1 MKPPSPT
8 RPTNLRNFTK
18 KGGVTGMNNRKN
30 KFLLALLEESSITK
44 AAEKAGISRPT
55 AYKFLK
61 DPDFQAELSER
72 KSETI
77 DGCIRYLQGKLA
89 LCNETL
95 ISIIEDPTTAPQVKI
110 NAINSVFA
118 TVKAMTETAELL
130 EMSEKVERL
139 NAFVEDQEGEGY

>member
-1 MKPPSPT
+1 
-8 RPTNLRNFTK
+8 
-18 KGGVTGMNNRKN
+18 MNNRKN
-30 KFLLALLEESSITK
+30 KFLMALLEESSITK

-118 TVKAMTETAELL
+118 TVKSMTETAELL

-139 NAFVEDQEGEGY
+139 SAFVEDQEGGDY

>member
-1 MKPPSPT
+1 
-8 RPTNLRNFTK
+8 
-18 KGGVTGMNNRKN
+18 MNNRKN
-30 KFLLALLEESSITK
+30 KFLVALLEESSITK

-61 DPDFQAELSER
+61 DPDFQEELSER

-139 NAFVEDQEGEGY
+139 SAFVEDQEGGGC

>member
-1 MKPPSPT
+1 MDHT
-8 RPTNLRNFTK
+8 A
-18 KGGVTGMNNRKN
+18 
-30 KFLLALLEESSITK
+30 FLGDTPEKI

-61 DPDFQAELSER
+61 DPEFQAELSER

-118 TVKAMTETAELL
+118 TVKSMTETAELL

-139 NAFVEDQEGEGY
+139 SAFVEDQEGGGY

>member
-1 MKPPSPT
+1 
-8 RPTNLRNFTK
+8 
-18 KGGVTGMNNRKN
+18 MNNRKN
-30 KFLLALLEESSITK
+30 KFLVALLEESSITK

-118 TVKAMTETAELL
+118 TVKSMSETAELL

-139 NAFVEDQEGEGY
+139 SAFVEDQEGGGY

>member
-1 MKPPSPT
+1 
-8 RPTNLRNFTK
+8 
-18 KGGVTGMNNRKN
+18 MNNRKN
-30 KFLLALLEESSITK
+30 KFLVALLEESSITK

-118 TVKAMTETAELL
+118 TVKSMTETAELL

-139 NAFVEDQEGEGY
+139 SAFVEDQEGGGC

>member
-1 MKPPSPT
+1 
-8 RPTNLRNFTK
+8 
-18 KGGVTGMNNRKN
+18 MNNRKN
-30 KFLLALLEESSITK
+30 KFLVALLEESSITK

-61 DPDFQAELSER
+61 DPDFQEELSER

-110 NAINSVFA
+110 NALNSVFA

-139 NAFVEDQEGEGY
+139 SAFVEDQEGGGC

>member
-1 MKPPSPT
+1 
-8 RPTNLRNFTK
+8 
-18 KGGVTGMNNRKN
+18 MNNRKN
-30 KFLLALLEESSITK
+30 KFLVALLEESSITK

-61 DPDFQAELSER
+61 DPDFQTELSER

-118 TVKAMTETAELL
+118 TVKSMTETAELL

-139 NAFVEDQEGEGY
+139 SAFVEDQEGGGY

>member
-1 MKPPSPT
+1 
-8 RPTNLRNFTK
+8 
-18 KGGVTGMNNRKN
+18 MNNRKN
-30 KFLLALLEESSITK
+30 KFLVALLEESSITK

-118 TVKAMTETAELL
+118 TVKSMTETAELL

-139 NAFVEDQEGEGY
+139 SAFVEDQEGGDY

>member
-1 MKPPSPT
+1 
-8 RPTNLRNFTK
+8 
-18 KGGVTGMNNRKN
+18 MNNRKN
-30 KFLLALLEESSITK
+30 KFLLALLEESTITK

-61 DPDFQAELSER
+61 DADFQAELSER

-95 ISIIEDPTTAPQVKI
+95 IAIIEDPTTAPQVKI
-110 NAINSVFA
+110 NAINSVYA
-118 TVKAMTETAELL
+118 TCKSMTETAELL

-139 NAFVEDQEGEGY
+139 NAFIEEQGDN

>member
-1 MKPPSPT
+1 
-8 RPTNLRNFTK
+8 
-18 KGGVTGMNNRKN
+18 MNNRKN
-30 KFLLALLEESSITK
+30 KFLVALLEESSITK

-61 DPDFQAELSER
+61 EPDFQAELSER

-139 NAFVEDQEGEGY
+139 SAFVEDQEGGGY

>member
-1 MKPPSPT
+1 
-8 RPTNLRNFTK
+8 
-18 KGGVTGMNNRKN
+18 MNNRKN
-30 KFLLALLEESSITK
+30 KFLVALLEESSITK

-118 TVKAMTETAELL
+118 TVKSMTETAELL

-139 NAFVEDQEGEGY
+139 SAFVEDQEGGGY

>member
-1 MKPPSPT
+1 
-8 RPTNLRNFTK
+8 
-18 KGGVTGMNNRKN
+18 MNNRKN
-30 KFLLALLEESSITK
+30 KFLMALLEESSITK

-61 DPDFQAELSER
+61 DPDFQEELSER

-130 EMSEKVERL
+130 EMAEKVERL
-139 NAFVEDQEGEGY
+139 SAFVEDQEGGGC

>member
-1 MKPPSPT
+1 
-8 RPTNLRNFTK
+8 
-18 KGGVTGMNNRKN
+18 MNNRKN
-30 KFLLALLEESSITK
+30 KFLVALLEESSITK

-55 AYKFLK
+55 AYKFLN
-61 DPDFQAELSER
+61 DPDFQEELSER

-139 NAFVEDQEGEGY
+139 SAFVEDQEGGGC

>member
-1 MKPPSPT
+1 
-8 RPTNLRNFTK
+8 
-18 KGGVTGMNNRKN
+18 MNNRKN
-30 KFLLALLEESSITK
+30 KFLVALLEESSITK

-118 TVKAMTETAELL
+118 TVKSMTETAELL

-139 NAFVEDQEGEGY
+139 NAFVEDQEGGGY

>member
-1 MKPPSPT
+1 
-8 RPTNLRNFTK
+8 
-18 KGGVTGMNNRKN
+18 MNNRKN
-30 KFLLALLEESSITK
+30 KFLVALLEESSITK

-61 DPDFQAELSER
+61 DPDFQEELSER
-72 KSETI
+72 KTETI

-139 NAFVEDQEGEGY
+139 SAFVEDQEGGGC